1 MVSRGAIAVLDENT
15 IAQIAAGEVVERP
28 LSVVKELVENAIDAG
43 ATRIA
48 VSLVRGG
55 LDRIEVAD
63 DGSGIARADLPLAP
77 LRHAT
82 SKLHSADGLERIAT
96 LGFRGEG
103 LAAIAAVAN
112 VRLLSRT
119 RDDEVAH
126 AIEIGGGAIGPAE
139 PAAGPPGTRVV
150 VSDLFGSVPAR
161 REFLRG
167 PAAEGARIS
176 AFLSTLALA
185 YPEIAFVLRH
195 DGREVFALESGAAD
209 ARLAHVFGEGWSRLI
224 PIEPRENA
232 HARVTGFVSAPGS
245 DRGDRRAQVAFVNAR
260 LLRTTQFA
268 GAWSA
273 AYATYAM
280 QQRHAFGVL
289 HVDVP
294 PVEVD
299 PNVHPT
305 KFDVRLRRASDVTDT
320 VRRAIARTLAAYER
334 ARFSAAVAFP
344 AGPGS
349 ETEPAAAAVLQPSLI
364 EVTAEQRSTLRIV
377 AQIDR
382 TYIIATDGAGIVA
395 IDQHAAHERIAFE
408 EIARRYRSGV
418 PGSPLLVPD
427 IVEFDAETAARF
439 EAARETLAEAGLHA
453 EPFGERAFRIV
464 ATPAGYGSRRF
475 DLRGLLDDLS
485 DAIPGLDA
493 RERAWASIACHSV
506 ARAGETLEA
515 EEMATLVARLQQCE
529 NPMHCPHGRP
539 TMVRL
544 GADEFARLFKR
555 V

>member
-1 MVSRGAIAVLDENT
+1 MTARGAIAVLDENT

-48 VSLVRGG
+48 VSIVQGG
-55 LDRIEVAD
+55 LERIEVAD
-63 DGSGIARADLPLAP
+63 NGGGIAREDLPLATV
-77 LRHAT
+77 RHAT
-82 SKLHSADGLERIAT
+82 SKLQTASGLERIAT

-103 LAAIAAVAN
+103 LAAIAAVAH
-112 VRLLSRT
+112 VRILSRT
-119 RDDEVAH
+119 PGNEVAY
-126 AIEIGGGAIGPAE
+126 ALEIAGGAAGVPE
-139 PAAGPPGTRVV
+139 PAAGPPGTRVI
-150 VSDLFGSVPAR
+150 VSDLFASVPAR

-167 PAAEGARIS
+167 PAAEGTRIA
-176 AFLSTLALA
+176 AFLSTIALA
-185 YPEIAFVLRH
+185 YPAIAFVLRL
-195 DGREVFALESGAAD
+195 DGREAFALEAGTVE
-209 ARLAHVFGEGWSRLI
+209 ARLAHVFGEAWTQLI
-224 PIEPRENA
+224 PIEPYQTV
-232 HARVTGFVSAPGS
+232 HAGVRGFVSAPGA
-245 DRGDRRAQVAFVNAR
+245 DRGDRRAQLAFVNAR

-268 GAWSA
+268 GAWSG

-294 PVEVD
+294 PQAVD

-305 KFDVRLRRASDVTDT
+305 KFDVRFRRPSDVTDA
-320 VRRAIARTLAAYER
+320 VRRAIARTLGSFER

-344 AGPGS
+344 PSQTSPADPVPHVQPALL
-349 ETEPAAAAVLQPSLI
+349 ETQPAAAPA
-364 EVTAEQRSTLRIV
+364 LRIV

-382 TYIIATDGAGIVA
+382 TYIVAVDASGIVV

-408 EIARRYRSGV
+408 EIARRSRAGE
-418 PGSPLLVPD
+418 PGAPLLVPD
-427 IVEFDAETAARF
+427 VVEFDAETAARF
-439 EAARETLAEAGLHA
+439 ETAREALALAGLQA
-453 EPFGERAFRIV
+453 EPFGERAFRIT

-475 DLRGLLDDLS
+475 ELRGMLDDLG
-485 DAIPGLDA
+485 DDIPGLDA

-506 ARAGETLEA
+506 VRAGDTLEA
-515 EEMATLVARLQQCE
+515 EEMATLVARLQHCE

-539 TMVRL
+539 TMLRL
-544 GADEFARLFKR
+544 DASEFARLFKR